1 MKLGGSLS
9 VFDTAGMPGRWAD
22 GPMGKRFGEAMSRLQ
37 DASADAMRH
46 VLMSSIRHRMASRHR
61 ANNVFKSFQNDRG

>member
-9 VFDTAGMPGRWAD
+9 VFDTAGMPGRWTD
-22 GPMGKRFGEAMSRLQ
+22 GEEVWRGYESAS